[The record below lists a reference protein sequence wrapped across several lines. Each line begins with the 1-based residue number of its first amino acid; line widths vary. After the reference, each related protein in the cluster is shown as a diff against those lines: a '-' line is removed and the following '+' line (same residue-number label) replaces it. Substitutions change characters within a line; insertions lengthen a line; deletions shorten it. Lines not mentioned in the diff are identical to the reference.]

1 MQQIWSSLARS
12 QWPSRGTGHPKRVP
26 DPVNCETLLL
36 KSSKDST
43 TQWFF
48 TKIGYPKCHLW
59 IDSFQCKT
67 FSGSVN
73 AAMLPILNQFKWC
86 LPSWLSVDIVTSLLV
101 WYCPS
106 DLSTTVSVPS
116 ANVKVARPKR
126 YGAWPVG
133 SFSKTSRSSILT
145 RAPTVFGKR
154 IVFWNIQLTWKLW
167 TTYSKMKS
175 FPEKMHESNLYQ
187 TVFFDDLSGP
197 VEVKTFQPPPTY
209 HTFRRERPANGN
221 ARYCNL
227 ALATSAP

>member
-26 DPVNCETLLL
+26 DPVNCETLPL
-36 KSSKDST
+36 KPSKDST
-43 TQWFF
+43 TQRVF

-67 FSGSVN
+67 FSGKT
-73 AAMLPILNQFKWC
+73 ILNQFKWC

-106 DLSTTVSVPS
+106 SITNTYQYLSTTVSAAPVPS

-167 TTYSKMKS
+167 KTYSKMKS
-175 FPEKMHESNLYQ
+175 FPETNAWIQFVSN
-187 TVFFDDLSGP
+187 VFFWRFEWSSGG
-197 VEVKTFQPPPTY
+197 ESLPT
-209 HTFRRERPANGN
+209 PANLSYIPKRKTGKWQ
-221 ARYCNL
+221 CKIL
-227 ALATSAP
+227 